1 MLTVRHR
8 RSEIPYVP
16 HKEMQRYILNLG
28 LYQLATMPQSRIDV
42 SLMQGL
48 AERWRPETHT
58 FHLPVGEMTVTLGDV
73 SALWGLRIDGDPIG
87 GISDH
92 PELQRMIPELL
103 GCDPKTL
110 QKKYKKKKGEE
121 EEFRYSGYCISL
133 KALRN
138 HFYGR
143 QLEIDTDDIEAVRRY
158 YYTL

>member
-42 SLMQGL
+42 SLMHGL

-133 KALRN
+133 KALRS
-138 HFYGR
+138 HFF
-143 QLEIDTDDIEAVRRY
+143 QNQIDVDTDDIEAVRRY